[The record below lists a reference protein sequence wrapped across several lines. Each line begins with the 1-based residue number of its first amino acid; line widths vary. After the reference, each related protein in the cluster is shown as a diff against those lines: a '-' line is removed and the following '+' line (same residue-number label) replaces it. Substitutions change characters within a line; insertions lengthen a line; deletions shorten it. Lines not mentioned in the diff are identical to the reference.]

1 MAISPTCPI
10 CFAIDGVC
18 ENHPKHAWSEEL
30 GCQCGAGMLC
40 ECNRT
45 DGLDEPG
52 RKQSLCCTR
61 PVEPFEAKPMTGK
74 NSAEVPHMR
83 QRTILQ
89 HLSLVDWKLVNRLP
103 VSAGEMTLSRLL
115 HHGWIEC
122 RGEKQHTAVKLTP
135 AGLKAMRSLV

>member
-1 MAISPTCPI
+1 MAISPACPI
-10 CFAIDGVC
+10 CFGIGWVC

-45 DGLDEPG
+45 DGLDEPDVS
-52 RKQSLCCTR
+52 KVLSTR
-61 PVEPFEAKPMTGK
+61 PEPFEAKPMTGK

-83 QRTILQ
+83 QRSILQ
-89 HLSLVDWKLVNRLP
+89 HLSLVDWELVNRLP

-115 HHGWIEC
+115 HYGWIEC

-135 AGLKAMRSLV
+135 AVLKAMRSLA